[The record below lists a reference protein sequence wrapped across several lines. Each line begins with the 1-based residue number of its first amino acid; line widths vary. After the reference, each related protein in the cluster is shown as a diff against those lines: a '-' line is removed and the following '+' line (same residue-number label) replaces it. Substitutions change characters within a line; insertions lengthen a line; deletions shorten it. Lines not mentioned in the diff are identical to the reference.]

1 MTRFIVTATSR
12 SRGRHWLRDEQTRP
26 LSVRADLV
34 ARFRDSDRRS
44 DRQTWALFGGILA
57 AGMAT
62 IVTPFVAA
70 WTGCL

>member
-1 MTRFIVTATSR
+1 
-12 SRGRHWLRDEQTRP
+12 
-26 LSVRADLV
+26 V